1 MENMKIQNAAS
12 TIQKAIKSKKARAEL
27 KQNKE
32 LKTISDTVVD
42 DMQNKMRKQQE
53 PFIKAATKIQSTFRG
68 HKGREETAIKLETKL
83 KQKKMRDI
91 LSDRVS
97 KNVIKNSLDKIIR
110 KQAAENKMNHSAIK
124 IQSAVRNRNALKEL
138 YKREDIREN
147 KHNAINQAR
156 ERYNQI
162 GEMMM
167 PRSFK
172 SSDKLHSSANEFI
185 QGTARDRIKKFQSI
199 ISEMDTR
206 SKLSEPRKNE
216 KIKTAQAGIARMD
229 NIIKKKSQVG
239 RPRTRTPAEEA
250 GSRLSMLSTTS
261 TRAAMTPKKNMD

>member
-1 MENMKIQNAAS
+1 MSSTKPSTELQKGPKTSYLQNV
-12 TIQKAIKSKKARAEL
+12 
-27 KQNKE
+27 N
-32 LKTISDTVVD
+32 
-42 DMQNKMRKQQE
+42 
-53 PFIKAATKIQSTFRG
+53 TKISNIRNKYEKALLKHSVLNTDLQN
-68 HKGREETAIKLETKL
+68 TKP
-83 KQKKMRDI
+83 DNI
-91 LSDRVS
+91 
-97 KNVIKNSLDKIIR
+97 
-110 KQAAENKMNHSAIK
+110 AAVK
-124 IQSAVRNRNALKEL
+124 IQSAVRNKKALKEL
-138 YKREDIREN
+138 YKRED

-185 QGTARDRIKKFQSI
+185 QSTARDRIKRFQSV
-199 ISEMDTR
+199 ISDMDTR

-216 KIKTAQAGIARMD
+216 KIRKAQEGIARMD
-229 NIIKKKSQVG
+229 KIIQKKSQVG

>member
-1 MENMKIQNAAS
+1 
-12 TIQKAIKSKKARAEL
+12 
-27 KQNKE
+27 
-32 LKTISDTVVD
+32 
-42 DMQNKMRKQQE
+42 
-53 PFIKAATKIQSTFRG
+53 
-68 HKGREETAIKLETKL
+68 
-83 KQKKMRDI
+83 MRDI

-110 KQAAENKMNHSAIK
+110 KQAADNKMNHSAIK

-138 YKREDIREN
+138 YKREDIRED

-185 QGTARDRIKKFQSI
+185 QSTARDRIKRFQSV
-199 ISEMDTR
+199 ISDMDTR

-216 KIKTAQAGIARMD
+216 KIRKAQEGIARMD
-229 NIIKKKSQVG
+229 KIIQKKSQVG

-261 TRAAMTPKKNMD
+261 TRAAMTPKKK